1 VNHSLQ
7 LDLLFFL
14 SEASEAV
21 PFNYLELFLFVQNIF
36 LCMFSTEK
44 DNLMMEVFFAIA
56 TIILVYFIIFQ
67 TLFAQQTLNINRY
80 EQQRSNGGQQKRESL
95 LNYED
100 WFDIGLDESQEIE
113 KNNGDVPGNEQAK
126 ERRLK
131 NMAQA

>member
-1 VNHSLQ
+1 
-7 LDLLFFL
+7 
-14 SEASEAV
+14 
-21 PFNYLELFLFVQNIF
+21 
-36 LCMFSTEK
+36 
-44 DNLMMEVFFAIA
+44 MEVFFAIA

-80 EQQRSNGGQQKRESL
+80 EQHRFNGGQQKRESL

>member
-1 VNHSLQ
+1 
-7 LDLLFFL
+7 
-14 SEASEAV
+14 
-21 PFNYLELFLFVQNIF
+21 
-36 LCMFSTEK
+36 
-44 DNLMMEVFFAIA
+44 MMEVFFAIA